1 MTSEKT
7 SADRVVEKKIV
18 PMIEKIAQ
26 KKRVR
31 EKMARVKHK
40 IMIMS
45 GKGGVGKSTITANLA
60 AALAKRGYRVGILD
74 SDIHGPSIPKILGI
88 QGKHPQKAETGITPV
103 TTKHGVKVIS
113 MDLFLYS
120 SEDPLIWRGPL
131 KMKAIRQLLSDVDW
145 GELDYLLVD
154 LPPGTGDEP
163 INIAQLMPEMDG
175 ALIITA
181 PSDLSQHVVRKAVTM
196 AQRMRIPIIGII
208 ENMSGF
214 VCPHC
219 GEKHS
224 LLGSGGGEQISKEM
238 NIRLLGKIPID
249 PKIAENT
256 DQGTPFA
263 LSNPESEAAKIFNEI
278 VEKIRKTVENNI
290 TKVK

>member
-60 AALAKRGYRVGILD
+60 AVLAKRGYRVGILD

-88 QGKHPQKAETGITPV
+88 QEKHPQKAETGITPV

-113 MDLFLYS
+113 MDLFLSS

-249 PKIAENT
+249 PKIAEN
-256 DQGTPFA
+256 
-263 LSNPESEAAKIFNEI
+263 
-278 VEKIRKTVENNI
+278 
-290 TKVK
+290 

>member
-1 MTSEKT
+1 LTSEKT

-88 QGKHPQKAETGITPV
+88 QGKHPQKAETGITPL
-103 TTKHGVKVIS
+103 TTNHGVKVIS
-113 MDLFLYS
+113 MDLFLSS

-181 PSDLSQHVVRKAVTM
+181 PSALSQHVVRKAVTM
-196 AQRMRIPIIGII
+196 AQRMRIPIVGII

-214 VCPHC
+214 VCPNC

-238 NIRLLGKIPID
+238 NIRHLGKIPID

>member
-88 QGKHPQKAETGITPV
+88 QGKHPQKAETGITPL
-103 TTKHGVKVIS
+103 TTNHGVKVIS
-113 MDLFLYS
+113 MDLFLSS

-181 PSDLSQHVVRKAVTM
+181 PSALSQHVVRKAVTM
-196 AQRMRIPIIGII
+196 AQRMRIPIVGII

-214 VCPHC
+214 RCPNC
-219 GEKHS
+219 GTEIYLFGKDGGQKAAEELNIPFLGRIPMDPEIVKYEDRGKPFIIEREK
-224 LLGSGGGEQISKEM
+224 
-238 NIRLLGKIPID
+238 
-249 PKIAENT
+249 T
-256 DQGTPFA
+256 
-263 LSNPESEAAKIFNEI
+263 EAAKAFFQI
-278 VEKIRKTVENNI
+278 VERIQERLENE
-290 TKVK
+290 